1 MIAHHRGAYSLTLMC
16 RVLSV
21 ARSTFYAWGA
31 RKPSRRAQEDATLRG
46 LIAAHHDR
54 CGHEYGARPHRQD
67 LAAVGYAVSRRR
79 VGRLMRE
86 SGVAAV
92 TSPRRPARLPSEST
106 VVAAPNRLARQ
117 FTVRERNRVW
127 AADLTYCWT
136 QEGWLY
142 LAALLDLSSRRV
154 VGWAASA
161 SADHRVVL
169 AAWER
174 AVALRQPAPGLLHHS
189 DRGSVYRSACYQHAL
204 AAHGAVVS
212 MSGRGDCWDNAVVES
227 FFATLK
233 RGLVHRRSW
242 GSRRDLT
249 QALTRYIDGW
259 YNQERRHSTLGY
271 VSPAQYERALPQAA

>member
-1 MIAHHRGAYSLTLMC
+1 MARHEGEYPLTLMC

-21 ARSTFYAWGA
+21 ARSTFYAWRG
-31 RKPSRRAQEDATLRG
+31 RRPSPRAHVDATLRV

-54 CGHEYGARPHRQD
+54 ARQEYGARPHRED

-86 SGVAAV
+86 SGVVAV
-92 TSPRRPARLPSEST
+92 TPRRRPARPSSAPSGT
-106 VVAAPNRLARQ
+106 AAPNRLAQQ

-161 SADHRVVL
+161 AADHRVVL
-169 AAWER
+169 AAWDR
-174 AVALRQPAPGLLHHS
+174 AVALRRPAPGLLHHS
-189 DRGSVYRSACYQHAL
+189 DRGSVYRSAPYQQAL
-204 AAHGAVVS
+204 ATHGAIVS
-212 MSGRGDCWDNAVVES
+212 MSGRGACWDNAVVES

-233 RGLVHRRSW
+233 RGVVHRRSW
-242 GSRRDLT
+242 ASRRDLT

-271 VSPAQYERALPQAA
+271 VSPAQYERMLAQAA